1 MDTIIQDTR
10 ECYRCGKTEP
20 LQIHHLLAG
29 SYRGNKKHPYG
40 AEKYGLK
47 IYLCPECH
55 RFVHD
60 HEDIMREYRKMAQLK
75 AMEFYGWSVDDF
87 IRKVG
92 RNFL

>member
-1 MDTIIQDTR
+1 MDTIIQDER
-10 ECYRCGKTEP
+10 VCYRCGKTEN
-20 LQIHHLLAG
+20 LHKHHALAG
-29 SYRGNKKHPYG
+29 SYRGN
-40 AEKYGLK
+40 AERLGLK

-60 HEDIMREYRKMAQLK
+60 HEDIMKEYRKMAQLK

-92 RNFL
+92 RSFI